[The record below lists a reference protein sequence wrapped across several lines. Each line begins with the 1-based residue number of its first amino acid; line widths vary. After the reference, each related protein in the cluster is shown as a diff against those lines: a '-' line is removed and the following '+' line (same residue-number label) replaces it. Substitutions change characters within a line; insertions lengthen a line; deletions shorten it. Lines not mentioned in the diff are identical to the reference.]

1 MSTSI
6 LGKDARSALFA
17 TAFSAIVATSFCFVL
32 RALVVDDWGREF
44 SLSATQKGEL
54 LGAGLWPFAITIIL
68 ISLVIDRIGIRI
80 TFWFAGL
87 CHIVGLLLL
96 LGAHGYWMLYAGTFI
111 MALGNGSVEA
121 AANPLVAT
129 VFAHDRI
136 SWLNRLHAAWP
147 AGLILGGLLAIAL
160 GPDTSWRIKI
170 SLTAAP
176 MLLYLVLSVRQRFPI
191 SERVASGF
199 TFREMLSEAGFG
211 GILIVSL
218 LIGLEIGRL
227 LGASVV
233 QIVVVAGLIT
243 ALYAF
248 YVRSIGR
255 PLFLI
260 MMLLMIPLA
269 ITELSTDSWISSLL
283 EPEMHR
289 LGLQAGWVL
298 VYMSVIV
305 FGLRLVAGRL
315 IHLLSPFGL
324 LALGSL
330 AAALGIY
337 LFSFSAGA
345 AILVAAT
352 IYAVGKS
359 FFWATSLGVAAEQF
373 PKGGALTLNVLA
385 GSGMLAAGIVGSVF
399 LGMLQDSRT
408 SELIANT
415 DLRQGTQLESR
426 YLTAPRNTPVGAF
439 RGIDE
444 QKLATA
450 SASDRALVASVTADA
465 KKQALRDVAI
475 LPVLMALSYFL
486 LMLHFRR
493 RGGAKPAREP
503 VAAGEQA

>member
-1 MSTSI
+1 MAKSI
-6 LGKDARSALFA
+6 PDRGPHAALFA
-17 TAFSAIVATSFCFVL
+17 TAFTAIVATSFCFVL
-32 RALVVDDWGREF
+32 RALVIDDWGREF
-44 SLSATQKGEL
+44 ALSATQKGEL

-68 ISLVIDRIGIRI
+68 ISLVIDRIGFRA
-80 TFWFAGL
+80 TLWFAGL
-87 CHIVGLLLL
+87 CHIGGLLLL
-96 LGAHGYWMLYAGTFI
+96 LEANGYAMLYAGTFI

-121 AANPLVAT
+121 AANPLIAT

-147 AGLILGGLLAIAL
+147 AGLVLGGLFAIWL
-160 GPDTSWRIKI
+160 GSDTSWRIKI
-170 SLTAAP
+170 ALTAAP
-176 MLLYLVLSVRQRFPI
+176 MLVYLALSVRQHFPV

-199 TFREMLSEAGFG
+199 TFREMLGEAGFG
-211 GILIVSL
+211 GILIVGL
-218 LIGLEIGRL
+218 LVGLEIGRL
-227 LGASVV
+227 LGASATE
-233 QIVVVAGLIT
+233 IVIAVGLIT
-243 ALYAF
+243 VIYAF
-248 YVRSIGR
+248 YARSIGR

-289 LGLQAGWVL
+289 LGLQSGWVL

-330 AAALGIY
+330 GAALGIY
-337 LFSFSAGA
+337 LFSFSAGT
-345 AILVAAT
+345 AILFAAT

-408 SELIANT
+408 SELIAAA
-415 DLRQGTQLESR
+415 DLGQATHLESR
-426 YLTAPRNTPVGAF
+426 YLTAPRSTPVGTF

-450 SASDRALVASVTADA
+450 SAADRALVDGIAADA
-465 KKQALRDVAI
+465 KKQALRDVAV
-475 LPVLMALSYFL
+475 LPVVMALSYFL
-486 LMLHFRR
+486 LMLYFRR
-493 RGGAKPAREP
+493 RGGYKAALKPAAGREP
-503 VAAGEQA
+503 A

>member
-1 MSTSI
+1 MTTSMPDR
-6 LGKDARSALFA
+6 GTHPALFA
-17 TAFSAIVATSFCFVL
+17 TAFTAIVATSFCFVL
-32 RALVVDDWGREF
+32 RALVIDDWGREF

-68 ISLVIDRIGIRI
+68 ISLAIDRIGFRN

-87 CHIVGLLLL
+87 CHVGGMLLLL
-96 LGAHGYWMLYAGTFI
+96 FANGYPMLYAGTFI

-129 VFAHDRI
+129 AFSHDRI

-147 AGLILGGLLAIAL
+147 AGLVLGGLCAIGL
-160 GPDTSWRIKI
+160 GPDTNWRIKI
-170 SLTAAP
+170 ALTAAP
-176 MLLYLVLSVRQRFPI
+176 MLLYLALSARRHFPV

-199 TFREMLSEAGFG
+199 TFREMLGEAGFG
-211 GILIVSL
+211 GISIVSL
-218 LIGLEIGRL
+218 LVGLEIGRL
-227 LGASVV
+227 VGASATE
-233 QIVVVAGLIT
+233 IVVAVALIT

-248 YVRSIGR
+248 YARSIGR

-260 MMLLMIPLA
+260 MMLMMIPLA

-289 LGLQAGWVL
+289 LGFQAGWVL

-337 LFSFSAGA
+337 LFSFSTGA

-352 IYAVGKS
+352 IYAIGKS
-359 FFWATSLGVAAEQF
+359 FFWATSLGLAAEQF
-373 PKGGALTLNVLA
+373 PKGGALTINVLA

-399 LGMLQDSRT
+399 LGILQDSRT
-408 SELIANT
+408 SEMIAAT
-415 DLRQGTQLESR
+415 DRSQATQLGSH
-426 YLTAPRNTPVGAF
+426 YLTPPRRTPVGTF

-444 QKLATA
+444 HKLAGA
-450 SASDRALVASVTADA
+450 PASDHALVEAIAADA
-465 KKQALRDVAI
+465 KKQALRYVAI
-475 LPVLMALSYFL
+475 LPIGMALSYFL
-486 LMLHFRR
+486 LTLYFRR
-493 RGGAKPAREP
+493 RGGYGAALQP
-503 VAAGEQA
+503 VGLGEQA